1 VVVVLD
7 LCIMPLMNTGMH
19 ASSVQGSIM
28 GASRMDSSYVVLSK
42 QNKSQSPGIP
52 PRPPTAAARHVES
65 NQSTRAIE
73 GSYIMLPP
81 AAASIYKTSASE
93 GGDAHLP
100 PPSPNSTSPLPGN
113 NSGFHSS
120 VTVLKRAFEI
130 ASSQTQVK

>member
-1 VVVVLD
+1 
-7 LCIMPLMNTGMH
+7 MH

-42 QNKSQSPGIP
+42 QNKSQGPGIP
-52 PRPPTAAARHVES
+52 PRPPTAATRHVEPN

-81 AAASIYKTSASE
+81 AAASIYKTSASDA
-93 GGDAHLP
+93 GGANLP
-100 PPSPNSTSPLPGN
+100 PPSLNSTSPSPGN

-120 VTVLKRAFEI
+120 VVVLKQAFEI

>member
-1 VVVVLD
+1 
-7 LCIMPLMNTGMH
+7 MH

-42 QNKSQSPGIP
+42 KNRSQGPGIP
-52 PRPPTAAARHVES
+52 PRPPSAGARHVEP
-65 NQSTRAIE
+65 NQSTRAMD

-93 GGDAHLP
+93 GGGAHLSR
-100 PPSPNSTSPLPGN
+100 PSLDSTDHSPVN

>member
-1 VVVVLD
+1 VVLVLD

-65 NQSTRAIE
+65 NQS
-73 GSYIMLPP
+73 
-81 AAASIYKTSASE
+81 AASIYKTSASE